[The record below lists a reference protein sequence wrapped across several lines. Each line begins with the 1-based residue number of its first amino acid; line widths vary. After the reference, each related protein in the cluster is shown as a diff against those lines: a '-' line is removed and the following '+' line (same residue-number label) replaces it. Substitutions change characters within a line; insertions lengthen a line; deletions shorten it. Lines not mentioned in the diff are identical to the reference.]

1 MGSRVPPPDG
11 ADASQSPAEG
21 ALRAIREE
29 FEALK
34 RRVAELEATF
44 SRNAEPDPV
53 DFRTEQLRQAC
64 IDLGLPVS
72 GDGFVKEDA
81 AARLLNRSRITI
93 RNWREMHRPLEFR
106 RVGRLI
112 EYDLRVIAA
121 YLVARGGEE

>member
-1 MGSRVPPPDG
+1 MMGQHVLSENQ
-11 ADASQSPAEG
+11 DASQSPEA

-64 IDLGLPVS
+64 EDLEIPVS
-72 GDGFVKEDA
+72 GDGFVREADA
-81 AARLLNRSRITI
+81 GRLLNRAAKTL
-93 RNWREMHRPLEFR
+93 RNWRDQSRPLEY
-106 RVGRLI
+106 RVLGNRV
-112 EYDLRVIAA
+112 EYSLLTLAA
-121 YLVARGGEE
+121 FLVERGEE